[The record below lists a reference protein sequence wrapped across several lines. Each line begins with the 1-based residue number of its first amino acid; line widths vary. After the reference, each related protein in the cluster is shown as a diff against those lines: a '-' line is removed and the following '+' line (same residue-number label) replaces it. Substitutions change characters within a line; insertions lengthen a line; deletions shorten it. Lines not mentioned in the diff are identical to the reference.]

1 MNPVQIRA
9 VSIGATT
16 LTLFLHN
23 HMHTALTSTSMHVF
37 NAVLKKYLVTD
48 TVCVQV
54 KIGATRVV
62 RTRN

>member
-1 MNPVQIRA
+1 
-9 VSIGATT
+9 
-16 LTLFLHN
+16 
-23 HMHTALTSTSMHVF
+23 MHTALTSTSMHVF